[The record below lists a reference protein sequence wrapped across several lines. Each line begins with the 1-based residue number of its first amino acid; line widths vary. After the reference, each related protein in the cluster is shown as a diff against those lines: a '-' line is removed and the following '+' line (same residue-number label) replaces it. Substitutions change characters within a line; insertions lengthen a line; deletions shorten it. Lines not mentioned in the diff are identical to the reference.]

1 MLVFT
6 PYFSDPLGSK
16 QMIPPRED
24 WAAHLRMFQQWSQWT
39 RPLSNLVGKILSTQN
54 ATGRQPKR
62 KREQEHLFVQL
73 KTWAWHLV
81 SD

>member
-1 MLVFT
+1 MVTRL
-6 PYFSDPLGSK
+6 L
-16 QMIPPRED
+16 
-24 WAAHLRMFQQWSQWT
+24 FQQWSQCT

-73 KTWAWHLV
+73 KIKVIGLQTSEGKVAAFGN
-81 SD
+81 S